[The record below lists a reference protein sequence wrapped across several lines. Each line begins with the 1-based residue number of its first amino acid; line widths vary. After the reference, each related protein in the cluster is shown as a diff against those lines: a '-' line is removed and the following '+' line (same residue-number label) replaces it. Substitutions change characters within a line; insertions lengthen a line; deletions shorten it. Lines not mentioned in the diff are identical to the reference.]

1 MRRELRLRLKEKRK
15 SMQKEKDGCQQLF
28 TQTAYVTAQTT
39 ITCDYPNKY
48 NSSIKFLCKDN
59 NVSCEEILSTQSP
72 VKSNG
77 TFTLTDTN
85 RGFNVSVSN
94 VSSQHAGVY
103 WCGVKPN
110 EGSYRA
116 SLRKIKLEV
125 THIRSFTR
133 SLSVGQTLTY
143 LCKYKSSPSVK
154 KFICKGEDPSICQ
167 SLLSTSKPDT
177 TGKFSIKDNK
187 KDNITITIRDL
198 KADDSGT
205 YWCGAYNTDGKQSHM
220 FFTRLD
226 MTVVSPTPSSAATI
240 VIITAVCVIAVLL
253 LVLILVLVCKRC
265 SRSKK
270 KPNEED
276 FVYEEINENPNQP
289 ERGTAMKT
297 IYVSANH
304 PTNPSAF
311 THHPDFKR
319 SNGSSEVSG
328 VAYANMKH
336 SGQRLTYCT
345 VNHPSRFTEAPLYSS
360 IGEPQNH

>member
-1 MRRELRLRLKEKRK
+1 MNTNASKVKRFNLHHDTMSKSVTLLIKQLQKEEYGKYK
-15 SMQKEKDGCQQLF
+15 CEFKHITAQDNVTWTLEHEKDGCQEPF

-116 SLRKIKLEV
+116 SRRKIKLEV
-125 THIRSFTR
+125 THIKSFTR
-133 SLSVGQTLTY
+133 FLSVGQNFTY
-143 LCKYKSSPSVK
+143 WCKYKSSPSVK
-154 KFICKGEDPSICQ
+154 KFVCKGEDPSICQ
-167 SLLSTSKPDT
+167 SLLSTSKPDI
-177 TGKFSIKDNK
+177 TGKFSIKDDK
-187 KDNITITIRDL
+187 KNNITITIRDL

-226 MTVVSPTPSSAATI
+226 MTVVLQPAGSLSHGYFL
-240 VIITAVCVIAVLL
+240 VIIISCVSALLLLL
-253 LVLILVLVCKRC
+253 LVLNVIFIYKRKASLPVSRTRNTHNINTQTHMRMCKTSQKTNYKTPDV
-265 SRSKK
+265 SR
-270 KPNEED
+270 N
-276 FVYEEINENPNQP
+276 
-289 ERGTAMKT
+289 
-297 IYVSANH
+297 YV
-304 PTNPSAF
+304 F
-311 THHPDFKR
+311 
-319 SNGSSEVSG
+319 
-328 VAYANMKH
+328 
-336 SGQRLTYCT
+336 
-345 VNHPSRFTEAPLYSS
+345 
-360 IGEPQNH
+360 